1 MSSSLVHHNCCGV
14 CGVVNEV
21 GLVTESSSTVS
32 RDVVIIPKLV
42 WPDVITE
49 LVWPDTLML

>member
-1 MSSSLVHHNCCGV
+1 MTTHGHNNCCGV

-32 RDVVIIPKLV
+32 RDVVIIA
-42 WPDVITE
+42 E